1 VLVLTAGCGGKDSSS
16 SDTVRLDP
24 ALAEQLAARSEQV
37 ALAIEANDGCAASER
52 AQELQDALA
61 AAGGRVPAPV
71 RNEVE
76 RILDRRFVCL
86 ARVPPP
92 IVLPPPRTVED
103 DAEDDDHGHHGKR
116 KGKGKDKGKGK
127 KRGHHKED
135 E

>member
-1 VLVLTAGCGGKDSSS
+1 MLVLTAGCGGGDSSS

-24 ALAEQLAARSEQV
+24 ALAEQLASRSEQV

-52 AQELQDALA
+52 ARELQDALA

-76 RILDRRFVCL
+76 RVLDRRFVCP

-103 DAEDDDHGHHGKR
+103 EDDEDHGHGHRG
-116 KGKGKDKGKGK
+116 KGKGKAKGKGK
-127 KRGHHKED
+127 KKGHHKED

>member
-1 VLVLTAGCGGKDSSS
+1 MLVLTAGCGGGDSSS
-16 SDTVRLDP
+16 SDAVRLEP
-24 ALAEQLAARSEQV
+24 ALAEQLASRSEQV

-52 AQELQDALA
+52 ARELQDALA

-76 RILDRRFVCL
+76 RVLDRRFVCP

-103 DAEDDDHGHHGKR
+103 EDDGGDHGHRGKSE
-116 KGKGKDKGKGK
+116 GKGKGK
-127 KRGHHKED
+127 KKGHHKEKD